1 MTIPIEKLIK
11 CVVFVL
17 DLIHHHHQEWTQ
29 LEKIIS
35 EPKLLKLISE
45 HIQQCDDF
53 NGMTLLHA
61 VVRLN
66 PPVHI
71 LEVMID
77 ANGDAL
83 KGQDCVGRT
92 PLHVACGTGADGLII
107 KRLVKAYPQ
116 ACDMQDED
124 GKLPLHLA
132 CDTKCVIFEGDQTP
146 RAPLTL
152 DVVKVLLS
160 GSMQSVLAVDG
171 DEMNPIEYAIV
182 SALDIE
188 IVKRLR
194 KARMSIRRKE
204 ASLRRKEAKT
214 NKEAPTSNRQ
224 GDKSL
229 PVLRRNVLAYC

>member
-146 RAPLTL
+146 RA
-152 DVVKVLLS
+152 
-160 GSMQSVLAVDG
+160 
-171 DEMNPIEYAIV
+171 YWH
-182 SALDIE
+182 
-188 IVKRLR
+188 
-194 KARMSIRRKE
+194 
-204 ASLRRKEAKT
+204 
-214 NKEAPTSNRQ
+214 
-224 GDKSL
+224 
-229 PVLRRNVLAYC
+229 

>member
-1 MTIPIEKLIK
+1 
-11 CVVFVL
+11 
-17 DLIHHHHQEWTQ
+17 
-29 LEKIIS
+29 
-35 EPKLLKLISE
+35 
-45 HIQQCDDF
+45 
-53 NGMTLLHA
+53 
-61 VVRLN
+61 
-66 PPVHI
+66 
-71 LEVMID
+71 MID
-77 ANGDAL
+77 AHGDAL

-132 CDTKCVIFEGDQTP
+132 CDTKCVIFEG
-146 RAPLTL
+146 
-152 DVVKVLLS
+152 
-160 GSMQSVLAVDG
+160 
-171 DEMNPIEYAIV
+171 EMNPIEYAIV

-214 NKEAPTSNRQ
+214 NKQEAPTSNRQ